1 LRHGSEDC
9 LNNPIEIFDDLV
21 IPEADNAIALFG
33 EIRGPS
39 SVATKPK
46 RMTVLLT
53 IKLNDETKGVI
64 REIRDIGADRCLAP
78 EMSVWHFDKTQG
90 AP

>member
-1 LRHGSEDC
+1 
-9 LNNPIEIFDDLV
+9 V
-21 IPEADNAIALFG
+21 IPESDDAIALFG

-46 RMTVLLT
+46 RMAVLLT
-53 IKLNDETKGVI
+53 IELNDETKGVI
-64 REIRDIGADRCLAP
+64 REIRDIGADRCLTP
-78 EMSVWHFDKTQG
+78 EMSMWHFDKTQG